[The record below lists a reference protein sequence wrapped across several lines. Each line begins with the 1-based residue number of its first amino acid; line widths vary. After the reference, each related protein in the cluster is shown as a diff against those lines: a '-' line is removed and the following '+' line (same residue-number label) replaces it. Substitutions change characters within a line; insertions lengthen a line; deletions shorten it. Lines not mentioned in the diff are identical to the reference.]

1 MTNRIKFIWDFHGP
15 NGKPTAEHHIK
26 HLGEFVEAK
35 NLQNTILGVEQITP
49 NHHIA
54 FLVVDKELMDSLR
67 AILKPNRG
75 QYYEEE

>member
-1 MTNRIKFIWDFHGP
+1 MTDRVKFIWDFHGP

-26 HLGEFVEAK
+26 HLGEYVEAK
-35 NLQNTILGVEQITP
+35 DLQNTILGVEQLTP

-54 FLVVDKELMDSLR
+54 FLVVEKELMDSLR

>member
-1 MTNRIKFIWDFHGP
+1 MSDRIKFIWDFHGI

-35 NLQNTILGVEQITP
+35 NLKNILLGVEQLAPSHT
-49 NHHIA
+49 IA
-54 FLVVDKELMDSLR
+54 YMVVDKEMMDNLR

-75 QYYEEE
+75 QFYEEA

>member
-15 NGKPTAEHHIK
+15 IGKPTAEHHIK
-26 HLGEFVEAK
+26 HLGEFVAAK
-35 NLQNTILGVEQITP
+35 DLQNILLGVEKIAP

-54 FLVVDKELMDSLR
+54 YMVVEKEMVDNLR

-75 QYYEEE
+75 QFYEEE